1 MRYSLIN
8 VWVENNG
15 YVNGFW
21 MQDFTGTLSDA
32 IKCAKALEK
41 ANSNRIEVAV
51 TEAVNRAV
59 PNCGELLFNLKRLG

>member
-21 MQDFTGTLSDA
+21 VQNFTGTLSDA

-41 ANSNRIEVAV
+41 ANSNHIEVAV
-51 TEAVNRAV
+51 TEVV
-59 PNCGELLFNLKRLG
+59 KGSI